1 MLIDRCLKS
10 DQRAFHELYQHY
22 SSWLYALCIRY
33 SGTPDDA
40 QDALQESFINIFKN
54 LHQYSRESN
63 FKAWIKRITIHTS
76 LAQHKK
82 KNAKVYRQ
90 MTEEIAENDAIHTD
104 LLSELDAD
112 EILFYINKLSPGRKQ
127 IFNAY
132 YVEGYNHREIAE
144 LLGIS
149 EGTSKSQLHDA
160 KRELK
165 LALERTASIAQ
176 QQAL

>member
-1 MLIDRCLKS
+1 
-10 DQRAFHELYQHY
+10 LYQYY

-33 SGTPDDA
+33 SSTPDDA

-54 LHQYSRESN
+54 LHQYSKESN
-63 FKAWIKRITIHTS
+63 FKAWIKRVTIHTS

-82 KNAKVYRQ
+82 KNAKVYSQ
-90 MTEEIAENDAIHTD
+90 MTNEISENDAIQTD
-104 LLSELDAD
+104 FIAEMDAD

-160 KRELK
+160 KKELK
-165 LALERTASIAQ
+165 LALEKNTSIAKKH
-176 QQAL
+176 AL